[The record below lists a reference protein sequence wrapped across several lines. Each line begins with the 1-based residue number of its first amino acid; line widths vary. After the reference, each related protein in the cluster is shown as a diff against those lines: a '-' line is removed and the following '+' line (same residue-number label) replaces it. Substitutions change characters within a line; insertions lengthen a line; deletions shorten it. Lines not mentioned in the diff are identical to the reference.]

1 MDIANPVRI
10 KCRCNTCGK
19 RFTIMSSIGRSDICD
34 DCADILLEIIFGK
47 RFRDICVL
55 RRRK

>member
-1 MDIANPVRI
+1 MDIKPVRI
-10 KCRCNTCGK
+10 RCRCNTCGT
-19 RFTIMSSIGRSDICD
+19 RFTIVSSIGRSDICD

-55 RRRK
+55 RRRT

>member
-1 MDIANPVRI
+1 MDIKPVRI
-10 KCRCNTCGK
+10 RCRCNTCGK
-19 RFTIMSSIGRSDICD
+19 RFAIMSSIGRSDICD

-55 RRRK
+55 RRKA